1 MSTNSNVSTN
11 DSNVK
16 QIYEILNTITA
27 EVLGKSDSGLVQE
40 DLSNIVDV
48 GREIINAD
56 KVDSYVN
63 KLVHHIGKVEFNNQ
77 KYKGKAPSVLMD
89 KWEYGSILQRIDS
102 ELPEAYENSTWNLI
116 NGESYDPNIFYQ
128 PTVSSKFFDNKVTFE
143 VPISFAERQ
152 VKGSFSNATQMNGF
166 LSMITTSVENSLTIK
181 LDELIMRT
189 INNYIGTVL
198 LEGNPNTSINL
209 LAEYNNKFDETLT
222 ADKALT
228 NANFLRFAN
237 FLINT
242 YIDRVTRISTL
253 FNIGEKERF
262 TNKENANLILLTD
275 FVHSSNVFLQADV
288 RHNEYTGLKNFDS
301 VPYWQGCGINY
312 TFDDISSI
320 NVKVNDGSGTSK
332 AVTQTGI
339 IGVLFDRRSL
349 GVTNLDRRV
358 TTNYNPKAEFYTNF
372 YKVDCGYFNDFNQN
386 FIVFYIED
394 VSQGQS
400 N

>member
-1 MSTNSNVSTN
+1 ME
-11 DSNVK
+11 VK
-16 QIYEILNTITA
+16 QIHEILNAVTG
-27 EVLGKSDSGLVQE
+27 EVLGKTDLVQE
-40 DLSNIVDV
+40 DLTNIVDV
-48 GREIINAD
+48 GREIINAE

-77 KYKGKAPSVLMD
+77 KYKGKAPSVLKD

-102 ELPEAYENSTWNLI
+102 EIPEAYENSTWNLI
-116 NGESYDPNIFYQ
+116 NGQSYDPNIFYQ
-128 PTVSSKFFDNKVTFE
+128 PKVSSKFFDNKITFE

-189 INNYIGTVL
+189 INNYIGSVI
-198 LEGNPNTSINL
+198 LENNPNTSINL
-209 LAEYNNKFDETLT
+209 LKEFNNKFNENLTVDE
-222 ADKALT
+222 ALT

-242 YIDRVTRISTL
+242 YIDRITRISTL

-262 TNKENANLILLTD
+262 TNIENASLILLTD
-275 FVHSSNVFLQADV
+275 FIHTSNVFLQADV
-288 RHNEYTGLKNFDS
+288 RHNEYTGLKNFDT
-301 VPYWQGCGINY
+301 VPYWQGCGTNY
-312 TFDDISSI
+312 TFEDISSI
-320 NVKVNDGSGTSK
+320 NVLVNDGTDTPKEVIQS
-332 AVTQTGI
+332 GI
-339 IGVLFDRRSL
+339 IGVLFDKRTL
-349 GVTNLDRRV
+349 GVTNLDKRV

-386 FIVFYIED
+386 FIVFYIKDDE
-394 VSQGQS
+394 
-400 N
+400 

>member
-1 MSTNSNVSTN
+1 ME
-11 DSNVK
+11 VK
-16 QIYEILNTITA
+16 QIYDILNTITT
-27 EVLGKSDSGLVQE
+27 EVLGQSDLVQE

-48 GREIINAD
+48 GREIINAE

-77 KYKGKAPSVLMD
+77 KYKGKAPSVLMN

-102 ELPEAYENSTWNLI
+102 ELPEAYENKTWNLVD
-116 NGESYDPNIFYQ
+116 GTSYDPNIFYQ
-128 PTVSSKFFDNKVTFE
+128 PTVNSKFFDNKVTFE

-189 INNYIGTVL
+189 INNYIGNVI
-198 LEGNPNTSINL
+198 LENNPNTSINL
-209 LAEYNNKFDETLT
+209 LAEYNNKFDANLT
-222 ADKALT
+222 VDEALT

-237 FLINT
+237 FVINT
-242 YIDRVTRISTL
+242 YIDRIARISTL
-253 FNIGEKERF
+253 FNIEEKERF
-262 TNKENANLILLTD
+262 TNNENANLILLTD
-275 FVHSSNVFLQADV
+275 FVNSSNVFLQADV
-288 RHNEYTGLKNFDS
+288 RHNEYTGLKNFDT
-301 VPYWQGCGINY
+301 VPYWQGCGTNY

-320 NVKVNDGSGTSK
+320 NVIINDGTDTPK
-332 AVTQTGI
+332 EVEQTGI
-339 IGVLFDRRSL
+339 IGVLFDKRSL

-386 FIVFYIED
+386 FIVFYIQDED
-394 VSQGQS
+394 DDI
-400 N
+400 

>member
-1 MSTNSNVSTN
+1 ME
-11 DSNVK
+11 VK
-16 QIYEILNTITA
+16 QIYEILNSITG
-27 EVLGKSDSGLVQE
+27 EVLGKNDLVQE

-48 GREIINAD
+48 GKEIINAE

-128 PTVSSKFFDNKVTFE
+128 PKVSSKFFDNKITFE

-152 VKGSFSNATQMNGF
+152 VKGSFTNATQMNGF

-189 INNYIGTVL
+189 INNYIGNIVL
-198 LEGNPNTSINL
+198 KGNPNTSVNL
-209 LAEYNNKFDETLT
+209 LKEFNKTFNENLT

-242 YIDRVTRISTL
+242 YIDRITRISTL
-253 FNIGEKERF
+253 FNTGKKERF
-262 TNKENANLILLTD
+262 TNSENANLILLTD

-288 RHNEYTGLKNFDS
+288 RHNEYTGIKNFDS
-301 VPYWQGCGINY
+301 VPYWQGCGTNY
-312 TFDDISSI
+312 TFNDISTI
-320 NVKVNDGSGTSK
+320 KVLVNDGTNK
-332 AVTQTGI
+332 PKEVTQTGI
-339 IGVLFDRRSL
+339 VGVLFDKRAL

-386 FIVFYIED
+386 FIVFYIKDEK
-394 VSQGQS
+394 
-400 N
+400 NN

>member
-1 MSTNSNVSTN
+1 M
-11 DSNVK
+11 DVK
-16 QIYEILNTITA
+16 QIHQILNTITG
-27 EVLGKSDSGLVQE
+27 EVLGNSGLVQE

-48 GREIINAD
+48 GKEIINAG

-89 KWEYGSILQRIDS
+89 KWEYGSILQRVDS
-102 ELPEAYENSTWNLI
+102 ELPDAYENSTWNLV
-116 NGESYDPNIFYQ
+116 NGQSYDPNIFYQ
-128 PTVSSKFFDNKVTFE
+128 PTVSSKFFDNKITFE

-152 VKGSFSNATQMNGF
+152 VKDSFSNANQMNGF
-166 LSMITTSVENSLTIK
+166 LSMLTTSVENSLTIK

-189 INNYIGTVL
+189 INNYIGVVL
-198 LEGNPNTSINL
+198 RENNPNTSVNL
-209 LAEYNNKFDETLT
+209 LAEFNTKFNQGEPLT

-242 YIDRVTRISTL
+242 YIDRITRISTL
-253 FNIGEKERF
+253 FNKGGKERF
-262 TNKENANLILLTD
+262 TNRENANLILLTD

-301 VPYWQGCGINY
+301 VPYWQGCGESYAFN
-312 TFDDISSI
+312 DISSI
-320 NVKVNDGSGTSK
+320 NVKVNDGTNQSK
-332 AVTQTGI
+332 QVTRTGI
-339 IGVLFDRRSL
+339 VGVLFDRQAL

-386 FIVFYIED
+386 FIVFYVD
-394 VSQGQS
+394 NANSGNNGS
-400 N
+400 NGNIPNSG

>member
-1 MSTNSNVSTN
+1 ME
-11 DSNVK
+11 VK

-27 EVLGKSDSGLVQE
+27 EVLGKNDLVQE

-48 GREIINAD
+48 GKEIINAD

-102 ELPEAYENSTWNLI
+102 ELPEAFENSTWNLV

-128 PTVSSKFFDNKVTFE
+128 PKVSSKFFDNKITFE

-189 INNYIGTVL
+189 INNYIGNVIL
-198 LEGNPNTSINL
+198 KNNSNTSINL
-209 LAEYNNKFDETLT
+209 LKEFNTKFNEKLS
-222 ADKALT
+222 ADKALI
-228 NANFLRFAN
+228 NPNFLRFAN

-242 YIDRVTRISTL
+242 YIDRITRISTL
-253 FNIGEKERF
+253 FNIGKKERF

-288 RHNEYTGLKNFDS
+288 MHNEYTGLKNFDS
-301 VPYWQGCGINY
+301 VPYWQGCGTNY
-312 TFDDISSI
+312 TFNDISTI
-320 NVKVNDGSGTSK
+320 NVMVNDETNIPK
-332 AVTQTGI
+332 EVTQSGI
-339 IGVLFDRRSL
+339 IGVLFDRRAL

-394 VSQGQS
+394 EDKE
-400 N
+400 